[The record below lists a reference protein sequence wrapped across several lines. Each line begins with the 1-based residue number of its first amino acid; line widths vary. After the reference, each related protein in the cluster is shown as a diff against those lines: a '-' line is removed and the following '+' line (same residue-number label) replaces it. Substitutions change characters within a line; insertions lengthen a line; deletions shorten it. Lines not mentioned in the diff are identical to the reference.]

1 MNSKKIALITML
13 VVFLVLILFTVF
25 FARFVLEIDFGKDN
39 DSTSVSQ
46 QEQIDREEPQTD
58 EPESEEQDKPNREE
72 NKEDG
77 DSEDK
82 KPDEQ
87 DKDKEKEQEEKEE
100 LFAPASAIKSA
111 EITLQEESS
120 YQMKTEDTGKL
131 NSLLK
136 ELEALK
142 PKAVQQSVGI
152 QDASWQASLNLSMED
167 GTAVSCRL
175 YESAISGSKTTLS
188 DGAKTYESTASTEKV
203 KALLQSWKE
212 EDQKAN
218 APKIAQE
225 EFMQA
230 SRVLAANPFTME
242 VQNIAQSSASL
253 QAALGDLKVI
263 ETYSGNVNP
272 GVEYN
277 GTNIIN
283 LTDDTSTLF
292 TLEFYENGILAY
304 RSEKSKEFYVC
315 EENSLNAF
323 YQTVEQICSQYSA
336 QPAQLSMMD
345 FGALSGMEVYS
356 TTGSSKTK
364 VGLIRDHA
372 QTLFG
377 FLQQLHVKKGSMRE
391 EGAMFKRPE
400 YHAEIAFE
408 NGTQISV
415 DINKGSLLIQGSD
428 GVIRH
433 YTLIGDDNLELV
445 RAEFERVTQD
455 D

>member
-13 VVFLVLILFTVF
+13 VVFLVLILFTAF

-39 DSTSVSQ
+39 ESPPVSQ
-46 QEQIDREEPQTD
+46 QQESDEEEPQTD
-58 EPESEEQDKPNREE
+58 EPENEEQENPNKEE

-77 DSEDK
+77 NSEDK
-82 KPDEQ
+82 KSDEQ
-87 DKDKEKEQEEKEE
+87 DKDKEQEEKEE
-100 LFAPASAIKSA
+100 LFVPASAIKSA

-120 YQMKTEDTGKL
+120 YQMKTEDSEKL
-131 NSLLK
+131 SALLK

-142 PKAVQQSVGI
+142 LTAVQQSVGV
-152 QDASWQASLNLSMED
+152 QDASWQASLNLSMAD

-175 YESAISGSKTTLS
+175 YESALSGSKTTLS
-188 DGAKTYESTASTEKV
+188 DGSKTYESTASTEKI
-203 KALLQSWKE
+203 KALLKSWEE
-212 EDQKAN
+212 EDQKAK

-225 EFMQA
+225 EFAQA

-242 VQNIAQSSASL
+242 VQNIAQSSSSL
-253 QAALGDLKVI
+253 QAALGNLKVV

-304 RSEKSKEFYVC
+304 RSEKNKEFYVC
-315 EENSLNAF
+315 EANSLNTF

-364 VGLIRDHA
+364 AGLIRDHA

-408 NGTQISV
+408 NGTGISV
-415 DINKGSLLIQGSD
+415 DINKGSLLIQGND